1 MSKNRIPLKPCPFC
15 GGRAKRKNFPDRG
28 WFWVACP
35 NCNISQTGA
44 ETPVKAAQNWN
55 VRISPAPPVPPDVG
69 VEADGGAGSVEEMSE
84 KQEKKI
90 MEPIKIGK
98 LIELADILTDE
109 AFYHDCDGEDQ
120 SEKAFEIYE
129 MAHELLT
136 KLETYAKEQERD
148 HEIY

>member
-1 MSKNRIPLKPCPFC
+1 MSKNNTTLKLCPFC
-15 GGRAKRKNFPDRG
+15 GSRARMSNVPRCG
-28 WFWVACP
+28 WYWAECAY
-35 NCNISQTGA
+35 CKA
-44 ETPVKAAQNWN
+44 ETRGEESPAAAAQNWN

-90 MEPIKIGK
+90 MEPIKIEE

-120 SEKAFEIYE
+120 SYE